1 MPTSNG
7 PQEMPAEIRSFCSR
21 CSQTL
26 QQLTDYDSCIGFVKE
41 EMSELLRDRGLFTH
55 LMRAMIAGGPF
66 PDAQRP
72 TLFDNELVLYIDPDR
87 LYSLRIYLWGP
98 GEYTP
103 IHDHNAWGVIGSV
116 NDGYEV
122 INYSRLDDESIE
134 SYAEL
139 KEVERFSLR
148 AGQCAHTLPLN
159 DGIHKTGNPT
169 SETNITLSLYGR
181 PLTRPF
187 IQGFDDVHRRVY
199 RILSPRRKKL
209 YLAGQAIKGLESNA

>member
-1 MPTSNG
+1 MNPEQ
-7 PQEMPAEIRSFCSR
+7 PEIPAEIRSFCSR
-21 CSQTL
+21 CSEML
-26 QQLTDYDSCIGFVKE
+26 QQLKDYDSCIAFVKQ
-41 EMSELLRDRGLFTH
+41 EMSELLHNREVFAR
-55 LMRAMIAGGPF
+55 LMRSMIEGGSF
-66 PDAQRP
+66 PDVHRP
-72 TLFDNELVLYIDPDR
+72 TLFDNELVLHVDPDR

-103 IHDHNAWGVIGSV
+103 IHDHNAWGVIGAL
-116 NDGYEV
+116 NEGYEV

-134 SYAEL
+134 NCAEL
-139 KEVERFSLR
+139 KEVERFHLR

-181 PLTRPF
+181 PLARPF

-199 RILSPRRKKL
+199 RILSPKRKKL
-209 YLAGQAIKGLESNA
+209 YLAGQVVKSLESNDA